1 MKQLFFLAGLPRSG
15 STLLGALL
23 NQNPNIYVSP
33 TSSFVEIL
41 WRTYSLWSEKPY
53 AEDFLGTKIQNMK
66 IPFLKKVTQNY
77 FSELTSK
84 PIVIDKRRSWQA
96 LDNIKMYNEI
106 FGKKPKIICC
116 VRNVEEIIASYKSLC
131 SKNKRP
137 WGPEFL
143 EGNIFDTS
151 FMNLEE
157 TWKSPFKSCLL
168 LIEYND
174 LVKKTQ
180 ATLNKIY
187 SFINQPSFSHK
198 LNNIKSEDPLKEVE
212 KLYKL
217 NGMFKLPSRIKKSTT
232 KIKILTKDEYN
243 YYSLKNFW
251 KDNET
256 RSYTT

>member
-23 NQNPNIYVSP
+23 NQNHNIYVSP

-41 WRTYSLWSEKPY
+41 WRNYSIWSEDVY
-53 AEDFLGTKIQNMK
+53 TEDFLGTKMKSIK
-66 IPFLKKVTQNY
+66 IPFLQKVSQNY
-77 FSELTSK
+77 FSQLTPK
-84 PIVIDKRRSWQA
+84 PIVIDRRRAWQA
-96 LDNIKMYNEI
+96 LQNIEMYNEI

-143 EGNIFDTS
+143 QGNVFDTS
-151 FMNLEE
+151 FMHLQQ
-157 TWKSPFKSCLL
+157 TWDSKFKTCLL

-198 LNNIKSEDPLKEVE
+198 LNNIKSKDPLREIE

-217 NGMFKLPSRIKKSTT
+217 KGMFRLPSRIKKSTT
-232 KIKILTKDEYN
+232 STNILTQEEYN
-243 YYSLKNFW
+243 TYSVKNFW
-251 KDNET
+251 
-256 RSYTT
+256 RQ